1 MTKNLYFNFIPETE
15 KQSPLSQIKQ
25 KYKRWLRP
33 LEIAQVFK
41 KKKCQKM
48 LHFIRF
54 LKKFLNALQKVFNI
68 YKMKKV
74 FRNKITKLFIIIVI
88 SKCLV
93 NNRIGLKYGMNEMLT
108 HKQNLNEKKNIF
120 DLLSR
125 RNFIYGFVY
134 I

>member
-1 MTKNLYFNFIPETE
+1 
-15 KQSPLSQIKQ
+15 
-25 KYKRWLRP
+25 
-33 LEIAQVFK
+33 
-41 KKKCQKM
+41 M

-88 SKCLV
+88 SKCMV

-108 HKQNLNEKKNIF
+108 HKQNLNEKKNF
-120 DLLSR
+120 
-125 RNFIYGFVY
+125 F
-134 I
+134 